1 MMKQE
6 VKVEK
11 MTCAGCANTVKTRF
25 EGVPGVNQVEI
36 NLDEHLAVLE
46 VEEHVSE
53 KVLADAL
60 DGTNYNLVK

>member
-6 VKVEK
+6 VKVEN

-25 EGVPGVNQVEI
+25 EGVPGVSAVDI
-36 NLDEHLAVLE
+36 NLDEKLAVLE

-53 KVLADAL
+53 KVLADSL
-60 DGTNYNLVK
+60 EGTNYNLVK

>member
-1 MMKQE
+1 MKQE
-6 VKVEK
+6 VKVEN
-11 MTCAGCANTVKTRF
+11 MTCAGCVNTVKMRF
-25 EGVPGVNQVEI
+25 EGVPGVSEVGI
-36 NLDEHLAVLE
+36 NLDEKLAVLE

>member
-1 MMKQE
+1 MKQE
-6 VKVEK
+6 VKVEN
-11 MTCAGCANTVKTRF
+11 MTCAGCVNTVKMRF
-25 EGVPGVNQVEI
+25 EGVPGVSEVDI
-36 NLDEHLAVLE
+36 NLDEKRAVLE